1 MDPLNDHQFSPDI
14 SVAAGATAS
23 RFERSLTVLARLAVA
38 LLCLIVTTSVLSR
51 WLYGA
56 LIPDDVLL
64 VRELMVA
71 VILLP
76 LAAVTAGRGHI
87 AVTVFS
93 DWAGPRAQFAL
104 SLLGH
109 VVGLLFVAAL
119 LWAGMRLLTGAWA
132 SGEYYDGDL
141 YIPLWLGYAVYV
153 VGLAAF
159 LARLGVMCGRDVM
172 YLAARK

>member
-1 MDPLNDHQFSPDI
+1 MDPLKASDLAPENT
-14 SVAAGATAS
+14 VAAGATAS
-23 RFERSLTVLARLAVA
+23 WPERWLTVLAMLAVA
-38 LLCLIVTTSVLSR
+38 LLCAIVTTSVLSR

-76 LAAVTAGRGHI
+76 LAAVTAARGHI
-87 AVTVFS
+87 SVTVFT
-93 DWAGPRAQFAL
+93 DWAGTRSQHAL

-109 VVGLLFVAAL
+109 VIGLLFVGAL
-119 LWAGMRLLTGAWA
+119 LWAGGRLLAGAWA

-159 LARLGVMCGRDVM
+159 LARIAIMCGRDIAR
-172 YLAARK
+172 LASRS

>member
-1 MDPLNDHQFSPDI
+1 MDPLNAGDLSPE
-14 SVAAGATAS
+14 SSFAAGATAS
-23 RFERSLTVLARLAVA
+23 WPERFLTVLAMLAVA
-38 LLCLIVTTSVLSR
+38 LLCLIVTVSVISR

-93 DWAGPRAQFAL
+93 SWAGARAQAVL

-109 VVGLLFVAAL
+109 GVGLLFIGAL
-119 LWAGMRLLTGAWA
+119 LWAGARLLSGAWA
-132 SGEYYDGDL
+132 TGEYYDGDL

-153 VGLAAF
+153 TGLAAF
-159 LARLGVMCGRDVM
+159 LARLAVMCGRDLAH
-172 YLAARK
+172 LAARD